1 MGAFLLSVDNDGLLQ
16 KAEIA
21 YGGMAAIPKSASTLS
36 KLLIG
41 QDIENLPLAECRK
54 AIEADFQPISDVRA
68 SREYRYDMALNLFAK
83 AINNLAGKP
92 ISYLAGADIQK
103 VISTSFVAEH
113 KNG

>member
-1 MGAFLLSVDNDGLLQ
+1 MGAFLLAADNDGLLQ

-21 YGGMAAIPKSASTLS
+21 YGGMAAIPKAALNLS

-41 QDIENLPLAECRK
+41 QDIENLPIAECRN

-68 SREYRYDMALNLFAK
+68 SREYRYDMALNLLVK
-83 AINNLAGKP
+83 AIYNLAGKP
-92 ISYLAGADIQK
+92 MSYLAGADIQQ
-103 VISTSFVAEH
+103 VINTSFVAEH

>member
-1 MGAFLLSVDNDGLLQ
+1 MTGVFK

-21 YGGMAAIPKSASTLS
+21 YGGMAAIPKAASTLS
-36 KLLIG
+36 KFLIG

-68 SREYRYDMALNLFAK
+68 SREYRNDMALNLLVK

-92 ISYLAGADIQK
+92 TSYLAGADIQQ